1 MDRRD
6 APLPSPAEDPGTPIP
21 PHADLET
28 TLLGPVLADRA
39 CGDCT
44 ACCTELTVDTPEF
57 AKPAGM
63 PCLHLGSQGCGIHA
77 VRPRICRTWFCAWRR
92 VASLPDAARPDRS
105 GLLVSLNFVTAPQ
118 NCLEGVS
125 INVRLLAGSDAIAN
139 GMAATVLDSVC
150 DQLVPVWFSDG
161 SEKMLMHPDTETAR
175 YVLSGDAAPAH
186 LQDEV
191 AAWRDRYGA
200 FDLNP

>member
-1 MDRRD
+1 MQ
-6 APLPSPAEDPGTPIP
+6 PQ
-21 PHADLET
+21 ADVET
-28 TLLGPVLADRA
+28 TLLGPILSDRD

-57 AKPAGM
+57 AKPAGA
-63 PCLHLGSQGCGIHA
+63 PCIHLCEQGCGIHA

-105 GLLVSLNFVTAPQ
+105 GLLVSLNFVDTPQ

-125 INVRLLAGSDAIAN
+125 INVRMLAGSDAIAN
-139 GMAATVLDSVC
+139 GMAATVLDGVC

-161 SEKMLMHPDTETAR
+161 AEKMLMHPDKDVAGF
-175 YVLSGDAAPAH
+175 VISGNAAPAH

-191 AAWRDRYGA
+191 AAWRERYGV
-200 FDLNP
+200 FGSNR

>member
-1 MDRRD
+1 MNRRD
-6 APLPSPAEDPGTPIP
+6 TATPAAVERAGTQMQPD
-21 PHADLET
+21 ADLET

-44 ACCTELTVDTPEF
+44 ACCTELTVNTPEF
-57 AKPAGM
+57 AKPAGT
-63 PCLHLGSQGCGIHA
+63 PCIHLSGRGCGIHA

-105 GLLVSLNFVTAPQ
+105 GLLVSLNFVDAPQ

-139 GMAATVLDSVC
+139 GIAATVLDSLC

-161 SEKMLMHPDTETAR
+161 SRKMLMHPDNDIASF
-175 YVLSGDAAPAH
+175 VLSGDAAPGH

-191 AAWRDRYGA
+191 AAWRERYRVFG
-200 FDLNP
+200 LNG